1 VTASRTH
8 DGSYV
13 NVRSEDCVAE
23 ASAAAPEGG
32 MHVVTYGGEPYAIV
46 GMYFARCHHGGRE
59 LWYVL
64 GPTGASTT
72 RREAS
77 NTR

>member
-1 VTASRTH
+1 MTASPAH
-8 DGSYV
+8 GGSYV

-23 ASAAAPEGG
+23 PSAAAPERGV
-32 MHVVTYGGEPYAIV
+32 HVVMYGGAPYEIV

-64 GPTGASTT
+64 GPT
-72 RREAS
+72 RREPDS
-77 NTR
+77 PGSV

>member
-1 VTASRTH
+1 LTASRAH
-8 DGSYV
+8 GGSYV

-23 ASAAAPEGG
+23 PSAATPERGV
-32 MHVVTYGGEPYAIV
+32 HVVTYGGDLYVIV

-64 GPTGASTT
+64 APTE
-72 RREAS
+72 REHDTPES
-77 NTR
+77 V

>member
-1 VTASRTH
+1 MTASPAH
-8 DGSYV
+8 GGSYV

-23 ASAAAPEGG
+23 PSAAAPERGV
-32 MHVVTYGGEPYAIV
+32 HVVMYGGAPYEIV

-64 GPTGASTT
+64 GPT
-72 RREAS
+72 RREHDS
-77 NTR
+77 PGSV

>member
-1 VTASRTH
+1 
-8 DGSYV
+8 
-13 NVRSEDCVAE
+13 
-23 ASAAAPEGG
+23 

-46 GMYFARCHHGGRE
+46 GMYFARCNHGGRE